1 MAGRND
7 SAVTIRVPYRNLSEA
22 ELEMVELD
30 ESPRRRIDLN
40 PSPPSSSSSSA
51 RVSNGVSDHSHTSSS
66 PPIIEHRSKS
76 NSLATL
82 VLSCTIAAGVQFG
95 WALQLSLLTPYIQTL
110 GIGHAFSS
118 FIWLCGPITGL
129 VVQPCVGI
137 WSDKCTSKF
146 GRRRPFI
153 LAGSL
158 LISAS
163 VVLIGFSADVGYLLG
178 DTNEHCRTFKGT
190 RTRAAFVFII
200 GFWLL
205 DLANN
210 TVQGPA
216 RALLADLAG
225 PDQRNTA
232 NAVFCLWMAVGNIL
246 GFSSGASGKWHK
258 WFPFLLSRACC
269 EACGNLKAAF
279 LVAVV
284 FLTLCTLVTLYF
296 AKEVPL
302 TAKEPH
308 HLSDSAPLLNNQQ
321 QNGLEF
327 SKVKSEMLAMD
338 GGNGKSDMDGCE
350 RDTNLK
356 RMNAKVEEDHNNG
369 FSDSPGAVLVNL
381 LTSLRHLPPA
391 MHSVLIVM
399 ALSWLSWFPFFLFD
413 TDWMGREVYHGDPKG
428 NSSEVEAYDQGVRE
442 GAFGLLLNS
451 VVLGISSFLIEPMC
465 QRMGARVVWALSNFI
480 VFACMAGTAI
490 ISLISVGEYSKG
502 LEHVI
507 GGNDTIKI
515 ASLVV
520 FALLGFPLAITYSV
534 PFSLTAQLT
543 ADSGGGQGLAIGVLN
558 LSIVV
563 PQMIISLGAGPWDA
577 LFGGGNIP
585 AFALASFC
593 ALAAGVIAIRRL
605 PNLSNSSFE
614 SSGFHFG

>member
-1 MAGRND
+1 MAGRTD
-7 SAVTIRVPYRNLSEA
+7 SESIRVPYRNLRREA
-22 ELEMVELD
+22 EVEMMVTD
-30 ESPRRRIDLN
+30 EPHHRIDLN
-40 PSPPSSSSSSA
+40 SS
-51 RVSNGVSDHSHTSSS
+51 TSSS
-66 PPIIEHRSKS
+66 PRVPNGGGGGGLSPSGQPGHKH
-76 NSLATL
+76 NTL
-82 VLSCTIAAGVQFG
+82 LTLILSCTVAAGVQFG

-137 WSDKCTSKF
+137 WSDKCSLKL

-158 LISAS
+158 MISVS

-178 DTNEHCRTFKGT
+178 DTKEHCSTFKGT
-190 RTRAAFVFII
+190 RTRAAFAFII

-225 PDQRNTA
+225 PEQRNTA
-232 NAVFCLWMAVGNIL
+232 NAVFCSWMAFGNIL
-246 GFSSGASGKWHK
+246 GFSAGASGNWHR

-279 LVAVV
+279 LIAVI

-296 AKEVPL
+296 AEEVPL
-302 TAKEPH
+302 TMYQQNP
-308 HLSDSAPLLNNQQ
+308 LSDSAPLLDDPQLNPQQ
-321 QNGLEF
+321 SRLELSKLKRDKQVIDNANG
-327 SKVKSEMLAMD
+327 SRTD
-338 GGNGKSDMDGCE
+338 YE
-350 RDTNLK
+350 RDKNLK
-356 RMNAKVEEDHNNG
+356 EAISKVEEDKNG
-369 FSDSPGAVLVNL
+369 DFNDGPGAVLVNL

-399 ALSWLSWFPFFLFD
+399 ALTWLSWFPFFLFD
-413 TDWMGREVYHGDPKG
+413 TDWMGREVYHGDPNG
-428 NSSEVEAYDQGVRE
+428 NSAKGQAYDQGVRE

-465 QRMGARVVWALSNFI
+465 QQMGARLVWAMSNFI

-502 LEHVI
+502 IEHVI
-507 GGNDTIKI
+507 GGNQNIRI
-515 ASLVV
+515 ASLIV

-534 PFSLTAQLT
+534 PFSVTAELT
-543 ADSGGGQGLAIGVLN
+543 ADAGGGQGLAIGVLN
-558 LSIVV
+558 LAIVV
-563 PQMIISLGAGPWDA
+563 PQ
-577 LFGGGNIP
+577 NQ
-585 AFALASFC
+585 ASYFIC
-593 ALAAGVIAIRRL
+593 KILT
-605 PNLSNSSFE
+605 
-614 SSGFHFG
+614 

>member
-1 MAGRND
+1 MAGRTD
-7 SAVTIRVPYRNLSEA
+7 SESIRVPYRNLRREA
-22 ELEMVELD
+22 EVEMMVTD
-30 ESPRRRIDLN
+30 EPHHRIDLN
-40 PSPPSSSSSSA
+40 SS
-51 RVSNGVSDHSHTSSS
+51 TSSS
-66 PPIIEHRSKS
+66 PRVPNGGGGGGLSPSGQPGHKH
-76 NSLATL
+76 NTL
-82 VLSCTIAAGVQFG
+82 LTLILSCTVAAGVQFG

-137 WSDKCTSKF
+137 WSDKCSLKL

-158 LISAS
+158 MISVS

-178 DTNEHCRTFKGT
+178 DTKEHCSTFKGT
-190 RTRAAFVFII
+190 RTRAAFAFII

-225 PDQRNTA
+225 PEQRNTA
-232 NAVFCLWMAVGNIL
+232 NAVFCSWMAFGNIL
-246 GFSSGASGKWHK
+246 GFSAGASGNWHR

-279 LVAVV
+279 LIAVI

-296 AKEVPL
+296 AEEVPL
-302 TAKEPH
+302 TMYQQNP
-308 HLSDSAPLLNNQQ
+308 LSDSAPLLDDPQLNPQQ
-321 QNGLEF
+321 SRLELSKLKRDKQVIDNANG
-327 SKVKSEMLAMD
+327 SRTD
-338 GGNGKSDMDGCE
+338 YE
-350 RDTNLK
+350 RDKNLK
-356 RMNAKVEEDHNNG
+356 EAISKVEEDKNG
-369 FSDSPGAVLVNL
+369 DFNDGPGAVLVNL

-399 ALSWLSWFPFFLFD
+399 ALTWLSWFPFFLFD
-413 TDWMGREVYHGDPKG
+413 TDWMGREVYHGDPNG
-428 NSSEVEAYDQGVRE
+428 NSAKGQAYDQGVRE

-465 QRMGARVVWALSNFI
+465 QQMGARLVWAMSNFI

-502 LEHVI
+502 IEHVI
-507 GGNDTIKI
+507 GGNQNIRI
-515 ASLVV
+515 ASLIV

-534 PFSLTAQLT
+534 PFSVTAELT
-543 ADSGGGQGLAIGVLN
+543 ADAGGGQGLAIGVLN
-558 LSIVV
+558 LAIVV
-563 PQMIISLGAGPWDA
+563 PQVWPWR
-577 LFGGGNIP
+577 
-585 AFALASFC
+585 
-593 ALAAGVIAIRRL
+593 V
-605 PNLSNSSFE
+605 PNSR
-614 SSGFHFG
+614 